1 MVRGKQMTTLQNKD
15 KLDRL
20 IVFHKEL
27 KSYQR
32 SLQSKKELSAAQL
45 RYRES
50 LREKLVHKV
59 GSLKTVVIE
68 LTGKEHIQRFG
79 MVYNIWDVSL
89 SPHRISNI
97 CDVALDYC
105 IDAVNEAI
113 GKLEAD
119 STPAKLT
126 KAAKDYGGR
135 IVDKEFELIV
145 KGTPDMLLTLIMN
158 VTKELNSKGYAY
170 SFDRTSGR
178 PDYTNWDK
186 TYFASYAISQGTE
199 GQIGNTSFQLIPND
213 RTLLKSTQPENW
225 NSSFQQFMD
234 YLLAEFQRLGF
245 TDLKKE
251 KLAVM
256 LESLPKAF
264 ISHGKESKAL
274 IKIQQFLSA
283 LGIQPIIVEAQP
295 SLGKAVDDKVNYYLD
310 QADFTVILATG
321 DDSIESKLHPRQNVI
336 HEIGL
341 AQNKHAERII
351 YLLEEGAEFPSNI
364 SPKVWE
370 RFNQENMENAFLRI
384 NIELRAF
391 GILKAVKP

>member
-1 MVRGKQMTTLQNKD
+1 
-15 KLDRL
+15 
-20 IVFHKEL
+20 
-27 KSYQR
+27 
-32 SLQSKKELSAAQL
+32 
-45 RYRES
+45 
-50 LREKLVHKV
+50 
-59 GSLKTVVIE
+59 
-68 LTGKEHIQRFG
+68 
-79 MVYNIWDVSL
+79 
-89 SPHRISNI
+89 
-97 CDVALDYC
+97 
-105 IDAVNEAI
+105 
-113 GKLEAD
+113 
-119 STPAKLT
+119 
-126 KAAKDYGGR
+126 
-135 IVDKEFELIV
+135 
-145 KGTPDMLLTLIMN
+145 MLLTLIMN